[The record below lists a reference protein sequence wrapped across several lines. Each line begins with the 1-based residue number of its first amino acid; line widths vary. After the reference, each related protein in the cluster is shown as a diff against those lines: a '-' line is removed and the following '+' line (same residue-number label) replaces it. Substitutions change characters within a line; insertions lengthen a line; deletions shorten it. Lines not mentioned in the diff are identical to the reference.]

1 MLPDKEYQMWP
12 DAELLEL
19 LRHDDRK
26 AFETLYYKYSGKAYQ
41 VAYNLFRD
49 SDVCEDL
56 VQELFIDLWAKRN
69 TLWINSLEWYLKV
82 AIKNRVL
89 MYIRTQKATL
99 DLSAIATLTERYSA
113 DSKLMQGDIS
123 HLLDEG
129 VERLPEKCRQIFTLS
144 RKEYLSNKEI
154 ASRLNISV
162 KTVENQMTIA
172 LRYLRIGLSDYLP
185 VLIAAILV
193 QIFSA

>member
-1 MLPDKEYQMWP
+1 MLPGKEYQMWP
-12 DAELLEL
+12 DTELLEL
-19 LRHDDRK
+19 LRLDDRK
-26 AFETLYYKYSGKAYQ
+26 AFEMLYNKYSGKVYH

-49 SDVCEDL
+49 KDVCEDL
-56 VQELFIDLWAKRN
+56 VQELFIDLWTKRN
-69 TLWINSLEWYLKV
+69 KLNISSLEWYLKV

-99 DLSAIATLTERYSA
+99 DLSAIAMLTEKYST
-113 DSKLMQGDIS
+113 DSKLMQNDIS
-123 HLLDEG
+123 HLLEEG

-144 RKEYLSNKEI
+144 RNEYLSNKEI

-172 LRYLRIGLSDYLP
+172 LRYLRTGLSDYLP
-185 VLIAAILV
+185 LIIAALLTPL
-193 QIFSA
+193 F